1 MQDYQS
7 LISHLRE
14 CHKHDP
20 SENTFSSAA
29 DAIEELMS
37 MVPLAA
43 NPPDPPRGL
52 REMIRYAYSKV
63 SEMDI
68 PKEHKKQVLSMIMA
82 IDEEAASVNTGE
94 NVICAPGI
102 WIAYT
107 DAPIEAA
114 CKLATA
120 VRHTKASPVANAVRA
135 ALGQDTVEE
144 YINEVFTCDELRELA
159 EHLLTYADHNEELED
174 ML

>member
-1 MQDYQS
+1 MQDYQD

-29 DAIEELMS
+29 DAIEELVS
-37 MVPLAA
+37 RLTPTGFPAIQKSQPA
-43 NPPDPPRGL
+43 DFATPAIAPD
-52 REMIRYAYSKV
+52 
-63 SEMDI
+63 
-68 PKEHKKQVLSMIMA
+68 
-82 IDEEAASVNTGE
+82 
-94 NVICAPGI
+94 GI
-102 WIAYT
+102 LIEYG
-107 DAPIEAA
+107 DSPIEAA

-144 YINEVFTCDELRELA
+144 YINEVFTCDELREIA
-159 EHLLTYADHNEELED
+159 EHLMTYADHNEELED